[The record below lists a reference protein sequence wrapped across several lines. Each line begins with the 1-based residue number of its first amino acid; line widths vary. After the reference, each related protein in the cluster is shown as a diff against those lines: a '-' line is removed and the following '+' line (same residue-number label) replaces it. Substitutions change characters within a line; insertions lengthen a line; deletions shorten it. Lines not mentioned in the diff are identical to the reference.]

1 MNDAKN
7 NVEDNVEGNFYFY
20 VKTKCIDGSHEYTD
34 SFLVSSA
41 ENLNAHDEKW
51 EQYEELILDW
61 NYHHCEWNDHMKSH
75 WDGQRLISVVVIQP
89 MTYEDFVVVNGYLSC
104 LDFDELSEG
113 CDEEKVYE

>member
-1 MNDAKN
+1 
-7 NVEDNVEGNFYFY
+7 
-20 VKTKCIDGSHEYTD
+20 
-34 SFLVSSA
+34 
-41 ENLNAHDEKW
+41 
-51 EQYEELILDW
+51 
-61 NYHHCEWNDHMKSH
+61 MKSH